1 MSPNSDSHDPGQTGG
16 SDGNLKMIDLE
27 FETLRQFRE
36 VMAPRLNYEGFFVA
50 TNDPLPKGTP
60 AKFRFLLP
68 DGFILV
74 EGTAVVA
81 WTRGSSAGP
90 DDPAGMALL
99 FNELEHQSREIIDE
113 LIDFHIATGGD
124 PFELGPDVGEP
135 GDIGTDSLM
144 GESVEA
150 QILPPEPEP
159 KTAPEREADVG
170 KSKEEFLP
178 DWLSEV
184 AEKHDVDLTGDV
196 TVPTEGLLE
205 PPVTPGPSESP
216 EPSEIPEP
224 SESPEASEPVQ
235 QDFEV
240 SLMPEEEEL
249 DETPFQAELDE
260 EAEVAIPSVEKARK
274 PPRDLRLWPF
284 AVAAVVVIGVSAIV
298 FWYVNRDPGEV
309 FPEPIAV
316 VEEIPVPEPTPEVL
330 EETTAEEVVGAS
342 PEESAEAAEVEEPEP
357 VPPPVDRVSGPATR
371 VLLVATARVA
381 DATVVTVKVNG
392 DLTERS
398 VRVSRLKDPARVWIR
413 IQGIETFYRPN
424 DIAVGTPEVE
434 RVRVGHHPEETPQS
448 IYVVCDLASPSAVIR
463 QHTITGDTLRIVVGR
478 Q

>member
-16 SDGNLKMIDLE
+16 SGGNLKTIDLE

-36 VMAPRLNYEGFFVA
+36 LMAPRLNYEGFFVA
-50 TNDPLPKGTP
+50 TSDPLPKGTP

-81 WTRGSSAGP
+81 WTRGQGAGP
-90 DDPAGMALL
+90 DEPAGMALL

-124 PFELGPDVGEP
+124 QFELGPAVGEP

-144 GESVEA
+144 GELAEP
-150 QILPPEPEP
+150 QIPAPEPEP
-159 KTAPEREADVG
+159 KTAAEREAAVG

-184 AEKHDVDLTGDV
+184 AQKHDVDLAGDV
-196 TVPTEGLLE
+196 AAPSEEVLE
-205 PPVTPGPSESP
+205 PLP
-216 EPSEIPEP
+216 EIPEP
-224 SESPEASEPVQ
+224 SEPVQ

-240 SLMPEEEEL
+240 SLMPEEEAP
-249 DETPFQAELDE
+249 DEAPIQAEVTE
-260 EAEVAIPSVEKARK
+260 EAEITMPAVEKPEK

-284 AVAAVVVIGVSAIV
+284 IAAAVVIVAVSAIV
-298 FWYVNRDPGEV
+298 WWFVNR
-309 FPEPIAV
+309 EPTELLQEPVAV
-316 VEEIPVPEPTPEVL
+316 IEETPVPEPTPEVL
-330 EETTAEEVVGAS
+330 EDGAVELLEEGG
-342 PEESAEAAEVEEPEP
+342 EEEPLEVPEVSETEP
-357 VPPPVDRVSGPATR
+357 APAPVETVSGPATR
-371 VLLVATARVA
+371 VLLVSGTRVA

-392 DLTERS
+392 DLVEES

-424 DIAVGTPEVE
+424 DIAVGTPEVD

-448 IYVVCDLASPSAVIR
+448 IYVVCDLASASAVIR
-463 QHTITGDTLRIVVGR
+463 EQTIDGDTLRVVVGR